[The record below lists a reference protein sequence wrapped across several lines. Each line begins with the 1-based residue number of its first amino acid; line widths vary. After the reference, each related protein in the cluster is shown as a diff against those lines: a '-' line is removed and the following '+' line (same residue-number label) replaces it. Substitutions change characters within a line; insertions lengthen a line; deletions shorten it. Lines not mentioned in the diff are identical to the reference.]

1 MALDDVNKLAL
12 KASSS
17 VIKVLIEEITHA
29 KYNTSDMS
37 RDHTNKLREIC
48 SYRLQ
53 DYFMMRKTSQLKA
66 LYKARITA
74 YQ

>member
-37 RDHTNKLREIC
+37 RGSHE
-48 SYRLQ
+48 
-53 DYFMMRKTSQLKA
+53 
-66 LYKARITA
+66 
-74 YQ
+74 